1 MGGLIRVFM
10 VLGLAHFLKLL
21 GFLTFISEIK
31 KLLGCSGPKKYRAS
45 FIYTNLLESH
55 LPTIS
60 GTWLDLQFYYLFFI
74 INIFKL
80 LSSQYIYIYI
90 VCARFPA
97 TGLTLFLCSQFTY
110 FIGLMSILQWIAL
123 I

>member
-80 LSSQYIYIYI
+80 LSSQYIYI
-90 VCARFPA
+90 
-97 TGLTLFLCSQFTY
+97 LCVPDSRLL
-110 FIGLMSILQWIAL
+110 G
-123 I
+123 

>member
-80 LSSQYIYIYI
+80 LSSQYIYI
-90 VCARFPA
+90 VCARFSA